1 MRQFVVSFQRNPVNG
16 EADAEFKKAWNDL
29 DTQFDVLEMVIKA
42 REEAGLTQEELA
54 RRIGTKQP
62 ALSRLERG
70 GFQKAKI
77 ETLLKIANAL
87 NVRLTIQF
95 QPKDAGTKTGRSKS
109 K

>member
-1 MRQFVVSFQRNPVNG
+1 MKKGRSLQEHISEKLKDP
-16 EADAEFKKAWNDL
+16 EFRKVWDNL
-29 DTQFDVLEMVIKA
+29 DPEFDILEMIIKA

-77 ETLLKIANAL
+77 ETLQKIAKAL

-95 QPKDAGTKTGRSKS
+95 QPKVPGVKRNG
-109 K
+109 

>member
-1 MRQFVVSFQRNPVNG
+1 MKKGRSLQKHISEKMKDP
-16 EADAEFKKAWNDL
+16 EFKKAWNDL
-29 DTQFDVLEMVIKA
+29 DTEFDVLEMVIKA

-70 GFQKAKI
+70 GFQKARI